1 MTADIPQVMFEHKID
16 DMIRDFEVNLSR
28 NGINLETYLMYT
40 NMEMPA
46 FRKTF
51 EDQAQKQVKVRLAL
65 EKIAELENVEISD
78 EQAEEEIKRI
88 AEQYNLTPDKVK
100 SIISIKSVKGD
111 LKVSEASKIVKDSAK
126 ING

>member
-1 MTADIPQVMFEHKID
+1 
-16 DMIRDFEVNLSR
+16 MIRDFEVNLSK
-28 NGINLETYLMYT
+28 NGINLDTYLMYT

-100 SIISIKSVKGD
+100 SIISIKAVKGD